1 MRLGE
6 SLLVLIIVLFSGFIV
21 LDISGYI
28 PWTLIS
34 PWGNAVPPAGIYW
47 NFLAPMIMFVVIGV
61 GVWVFYLIMHRSGA

>member
-6 SLLVLIIVLFSGFIV
+6 SLLTLIIVLFSGFIV

-34 PWGNAVPPAGIYW
+34 PFGNSTPPAGIYW
-47 NFLAPMIMFVVIGV
+47 QFVSLIIMFVVIGV
-61 GVWVFYLIMHRSGA
+61 GVWVFYLIIHHSEV